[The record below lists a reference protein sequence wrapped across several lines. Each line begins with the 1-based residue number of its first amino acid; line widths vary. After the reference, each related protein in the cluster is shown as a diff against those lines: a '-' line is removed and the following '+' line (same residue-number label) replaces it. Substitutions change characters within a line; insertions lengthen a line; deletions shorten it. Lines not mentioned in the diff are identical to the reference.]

1 MEEDRLR
8 ERFYGISFHIF
19 NFEPYIS
26 FLFKRREK
34 EDGLVLTLPLIYIL
48 VRMSVCIYLYM
59 MGRRRFLEL

>member
-8 ERFYGISFHIF
+8 EIFYGMSFYIF
-19 NFEPYIS
+19 NFEPHIS
-26 FLFKRREK
+26 VLLKRREK
-34 EDGLVLTLPLIYIL
+34 EDGLVLTLPLIHIL

>member
-8 ERFYGISFHIF
+8 EIFYGISFYIF

-59 MGRRRFLEL
+59 MGRRRFLAL